1 VTDVS
6 SIEVDVSAL
15 RDDANEWTHQGDR
28 LRSLA
33 GVLSA
38 VPDSGSNVPPDEN
51 LVIGAVNAVTALL
64 DSLVAQAA
72 DEFDEMARAL
82 LVSAQ
87 SYETTEEEL
96 SDGFKR
102 FNDAF

>member
-1 VTDVS
+1 M
-6 SIEVDVSAL
+6 
-15 RDDANEWTHQGDR
+15 
-28 LRSLA
+28 
-33 GVLSA
+33 
-38 VPDSGSNVPPDEN
+38 
-51 LVIGAVNAVTALL
+51 IGAVNAVTALL